1 LQGLGPWPASP
12 LASAIAYRLRL
23 IVTFLGGQGRRRS
36 KYSIINKDIKSMLE
50 KEEGMLAKIIEK
62 KNKAKQS

>member
-1 LQGLGPWPASP
+1 LKFVEKQVEQQSQTLPKANSHFFRGE
-12 LASAIAYRLRL
+12 
-23 IVTFLGGQGRRRS
+23 GRRRS